1 MISKIYFDQKSV
13 EHYNFENDERS
24 LSNIN
29 RLNIFIGANNS
40 GKSRFLR
47 TLFSDRNFKIKLF
60 EDSFTEIAEV
70 FKLILDE
77 VTPNLNRLGFEDIGS
92 QYMSNIKA
100 TLSEKIRVVKKIDL
114 NNINTIATEIFS
126 FWEELKEFKAT
137 NSTLLDGRYSSGDFS
152 DATNLIQSLAK
163 KYNSKISSLL
173 KDDLNY
179 SPERIYIPILRG
191 LRPTQLRNEDRF
203 DEVYDNYCKRTIR
216 DYFKD
221 SSIKKEE
228 IFTGLRLYEDVKK
241 MLLGKRD
248 ERIKIRKFESFLSK
262 TFFNNETVTLI
273 PNIEDD
279 SLHVSIGEEERA
291 IYELGDGIQSII
303 ILLYPLF
310 FNQGKNMLVF
320 IEEPENSLHP
330 GLQRLLIETMML
342 DMFNSFQYFI
352 TTHSNHFLDLT
363 LEVSKTSIF
372 TFKKNITD
380 SQEDI
385 IYEIKNSSND
395 NNNLL
400 SLIGARNSSIFLS
413 NCTIWVE
420 GITDRLYLKKY
431 LEVYQ
436 DSLPKKVGISRFME
450 DLNFSF
456 IEYGGSNISHWS
468 FEDEAAWNE
477 IRANRINSKIF
488 LIADKDSTAS
498 KPNSKKAERLASL
511 QQLFGDNFQ
520 ITTGKEIENI
530 LQPDVLIATIK
541 DMEKENFS
549 QISYNKKHVQSD
561 KYLKLPLGTFI
572 KTTFKGIK
580 RKYDA
585 KSGTIYC
592 KLDFCRTA
600 INNIKTIKDLSNDAL
615 NLTEKIYN
623 FIVLSNE

>member
-1 MISKIYFDQKSV
+1 MISKIYFNQKSV
-13 EHYNFENDERS
+13 EHYNFENSEHS

-60 EDSFTEIAEV
+60 EDSFTEISAV
-70 FKLILDE
+70 FKSILE
-77 VTPNLNRLGFEDIGS
+77 EITQKLNNLGLEDIGS
-92 QYMSNIKA
+92 QYISNIKA
-100 TLSEKIRVVKKIDL
+100 TLAEKIRILKEIGL
-114 NNINTIATEIFS
+114 NNINTIATEILS
-126 FWEELKEFKAT
+126 FWKELKEFKAT
-137 NSTLLDGRYSSGDFS
+137 NSTLSDGRYSSSNFS
-152 DATNLIQSLAK
+152 EATNLIQSIVI
-163 KYNSKISSLL
+163 KYNSKISSLI
-173 KDDLNY
+173 KDDFDY

-191 LRPTQLRNEDRF
+191 LRPTQLRNDDTF
-203 DEVYDNYCKRTIR
+203 DEVFDNYSKRTIR

-221 SSIKKEE
+221 SLVKKEE

-241 MLLGKRD
+241 MLLGKRE
-248 ERIKIRKFESFLSK
+248 ERSKIRKFESFLSK

-279 SLHVSIGEEERA
+279 SLHVSIGKEERA
-291 IYELGDGIQSII
+291 IYKLGDGIQSII

-310 FNQGKNMLVF
+310 FNQGKKMLVF
-320 IEEPENSLHP
+320 IEEPENSIHP
-330 GLQRLLIETMML
+330 GLQRLLIETLML

-372 TFKKNITD
+372 TFNRVNTD

-436 DSLPKKVGISRFME
+436 DSLPKEVGRSRFIE

-488 LIADKDSTAS
+488 LIADQDSTAS

-511 QQLFGDNFQ
+511 QHLFGDNFQ
-520 ITTGKEIENI
+520 ITTGREIENI
-530 LQPDVLIATIK
+530 LQPEVLIATIK

-549 QISYNKKHVQSD
+549 QVSYNKKQVQSD
-561 KYLKLPLGTFI
+561 KYLKLQLGTFI

-585 KSGTIYC
+585 QSGTIYC
-592 KLDFCRTA
+592 KLDFCRAAT
-600 INNIKTIKDLSNDAL
+600 NNIKTVTDLSNDAL
-615 NLTEKIYN
+615 NLTKKIYN
-623 FIVLSNE
+623 FIVLSNK